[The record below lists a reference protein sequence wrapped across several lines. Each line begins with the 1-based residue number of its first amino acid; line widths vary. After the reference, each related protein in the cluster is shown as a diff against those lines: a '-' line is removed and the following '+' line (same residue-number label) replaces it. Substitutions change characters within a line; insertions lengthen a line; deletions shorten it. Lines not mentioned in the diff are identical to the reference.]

1 MAQGR
6 RGRGIPPRKRRRRTG
21 GARSS
26 GAGSGRAHRTIPSA
40 RASGSPRPSGRQSG
54 RPPAGARAA
63 KARPGGGRAAGR
75 RRPAEEAGRPGG
87 DRPSAGAGSS
97 AKTGPSGAGKAEP
110 AGRTVGRTG
119 GTPTAPRTAGDSRP
133 APGHSRARTGAGSR
147 GASGPRQ
154 AARGTARRTR
164 TVTTQDGRP
173 SRSGARRPSAFPSA
187 ARSGG
192 RGRPTGSRLRRA
204 ALASSRRPRYW
215 LRWLLI
221 IGIVLA
227 LVAGMSYAMVAGGVW
242 VRETIRDQDDAE
254 AASQVRTVYPAPAAC
269 DAAHLD
275 VSVDAPAR
283 VGAGTGMTIGVT
295 LTNTGDDACLL
306 DVGGA
311 ALGAVIVSGDRTVWS
326 STDCPADPVERTL
339 LIDAGGSASASLTW
353 NGASAAASCTGAA
366 PSPPPS
372 SAPPP
377 EATTPAPRD
386 TATAEDGA
394 SPSASPT
401 PTPTPLD
408 PNAAGAGTYRFRLRL
423 DGVDLTGEQT
433 FIVT

>member
-1 MAQGR
+1 ML
-6 RGRGIPPRKRRRRTG
+6 
-21 GARSS
+21 
-26 GAGSGRAHRTIPSA
+26 
-40 RASGSPRPSGRQSG
+40 
-54 RPPAGARAA
+54 
-63 KARPGGGRAAGR
+63 
-75 RRPAEEAGRPGG
+75 
-87 DRPSAGAGSS
+87 
-97 AKTGPSGAGKAEP
+97 
-110 AGRTVGRTG
+110 
-119 GTPTAPRTAGDSRP
+119 
-133 APGHSRARTGAGSR
+133 
-147 GASGPRQ
+147 
-154 AARGTARRTR
+154 
-164 TVTTQDGRP
+164 
-173 SRSGARRPSAFPSA
+173 AF
-187 ARSGG
+187 
-192 RGRPTGSRLRRA
+192 
-204 ALASSRRPRYW
+204 
-215 LRWLLI
+215 
-221 IGIVLA
+221 
-227 LVAGMSYAMVAGGVW
+227 VAGMSYAMVAGGVW

-353 NGASAAASCTGAA
+353 NGASAAASCSGAA

>member
-1 MAQGR
+1 M
-6 RGRGIPPRKRRRRTG
+6 
-21 GARSS
+21 
-26 GAGSGRAHRTIPSA
+26 
-40 RASGSPRPSGRQSG
+40 
-54 RPPAGARAA
+54 
-63 KARPGGGRAAGR
+63 
-75 RRPAEEAGRPGG
+75 
-87 DRPSAGAGSS
+87 
-97 AKTGPSGAGKAEP
+97 
-110 AGRTVGRTG
+110 
-119 GTPTAPRTAGDSRP
+119 
-133 APGHSRARTGAGSR
+133 
-147 GASGPRQ
+147 
-154 AARGTARRTR
+154 
-164 TVTTQDGRP
+164 TTQDGRP

-353 NGASAAASCTGAA
+353 NGASAAASCSGAA

-401 PTPTPLD
+401 PTSTPLD